1 MSQQTETGQD
11 HGAKPDPVKA
21 AIIRRETHAS
31 RAVASVFAAVLV
43 CIAAIYVLFEA
54 ALKVFGQEPW
64 LVDPDRSWQWIR
76 NLPDGA
82 DPLLLGAVGAL
93 IFLLGLFFFFSGV
106 LPGRRSRHVIPNSR
120 AAVVVDNE
128 VIASSLARRARTEAG
143 VTPEQV
149 VVSVSRRLVEVN
161 VRPTSGIP
169 VHEAAIAEA
178 VEDELRRTSVEPM
191 PDVRVKLAPVGVI
204 GV

>member
-1 MSQQTETGQD
+1 MSQQTEADEARGTKRD
-11 HGAKPDPVKA
+11 AAKA
-21 AIIRRETHAS
+21 RLIRRETHAS
-31 RAVASVFAAVLV
+31 RAVASVLAAVLV
-43 CIAAIYVLFEA
+43 TIVAVYVLFEA

-64 LVDPDRSWQWIR
+64 LVDPDLSWQWIR
-76 NLPDGA
+76 DLPDGT

-93 IFLLGLFFFFSGV
+93 IFLLGLYFFLNGV
-106 LPGRRSRHVIPNSR
+106 LPGRRSRHVIPNPR

-143 VTPEQV
+143 VTQEQV

>member
-1 MSQQTETGQD
+1 MSHHTDVGR
-11 HGAKPDPVKA
+11 HNRMKPDKVKDR
-21 AIIRRETHAS
+21 IIRRETHTS
-31 RAVASVFAAVLV
+31 RAAASIFAAIIVSIV
-43 CIAAIYVLFEA
+43 SVYVLFEA

-64 LVDPDRSWQWIR
+64 LVDPDLIWQWMR
-76 NLPDGA
+76 NLPDSA
-82 DPLLLGAVGAL
+82 DPLMLGAAGAL
-93 IFLLGLFFFFSGV
+93 VFLLGLFFFLNAV
-106 LPGRRSRHVIPNSR
+106 LPGRRSRHVIPNPR

-128 VIASSLARRARTEAG
+128 VVASSLARRARAEAG

-149 VVSVSRRLVEVN
+149 VVTVSRRLVEVN

-169 VHEAAIAEA
+169 VNETSIAEA

-191 PDVRVKLAPVGVI
+191 PDVRVKLAPIGVI

>member
-1 MSQQTETGQD
+1 MSHSTDVAED
-11 HGAKPDPVKA
+11 NRAESDPA
-21 AIIRRETHAS
+21 TARIIRREMHAS
-31 RAVASVFAAVLV
+31 RAAASIFAAVLV
-43 CIAAIYVLFEA
+43 SVAAVYVLFEA

-64 LVDPDRSWQWIR
+64 LIDPDLAWQWAG
-76 NLPDGA
+76 NLPDGV
-82 DPLLLGAVGAL
+82 DRLMLGAVGAL
-93 IFLLGLFFFFSGV
+93 IFLIGLYFFLSGI
-106 LPGRRSRHVIPNSR
+106 LPGRRSRHVMPNPR

-149 VVSVSRRLVEVN
+149 VVSVARRLIEVN

-169 VHEAAIAEA
+169 VNEAAIAQA
-178 VEDELRRTSVEPM
+178 VEDELRRTSVKPM
-191 PDVRVKLAPVGVI
+191 PDVRVKLSTEGVI